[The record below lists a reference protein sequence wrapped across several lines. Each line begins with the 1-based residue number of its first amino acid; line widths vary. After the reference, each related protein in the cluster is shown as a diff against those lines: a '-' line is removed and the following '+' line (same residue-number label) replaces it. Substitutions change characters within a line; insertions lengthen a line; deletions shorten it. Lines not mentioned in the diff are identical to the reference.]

1 MNDISN
7 VQNNMGVKVECY
19 YLLLQKNLK
28 LLYFHGFNHKKVTII
43 SQKKEWITINQMYS
57 QNMLS
62 NEFFFFS
69 NFLNASNFIIIKRQK
84 EKWCYT

>member
-28 LLYFHGFNHKKVTII
+28 LLYFQGFNHKK
-43 SQKKEWITINQMYS
+43 SNNNFPKKGMN
-57 QNMLS
+57 NNKS
-62 NEFFFFS
+62 NVFTKHV
-69 NFLNASNFIIIKRQK
+69 IK
-84 EKWCYT
+84 

>member
-28 LLYFHGFNHKKVTII
+28 LLYFHGFNQ
-43 SQKKEWITINQMYS
+43 QKFPKQR
-57 QNMLS
+57 
-62 NEFFFFS
+62 NE
-69 NFLNASNFIIIKRQK
+69 
-84 EKWCYT
+84 